1 MIVENFSG
9 ISVNLQAV
17 LIWKNMMENILKKL
31 VQLGRPR
38 LLHPTQTGADWLG
51 SSTGGE
57 DPVSQEDEMSQ
68 YCAFQQ
74 RMLAL
79 LTGTS

>member
-9 ISVNLQAV
+9 MNVNLQAF
-17 LIWKNMMENILKKL
+17 LTWKNMMENILKKL

-38 LLHPTQTGADWLG
+38 LLHPRQTDWLV

-57 DPVSQEDEMSQ
+57 DLDSQEDEMSQ
-68 YCAFQQ
+68 CCAFQQ

-79 LTGTS
+79 LTGT

>member
-38 LLHPTQTGADWLG
+38 LLQPTQTEADWLG

-57 DPVSQEDEMSQ
+57 DPDRKMK
-68 YCAFQQ
+68 
-74 RMLAL
+74 
-79 LTGTS
+79 